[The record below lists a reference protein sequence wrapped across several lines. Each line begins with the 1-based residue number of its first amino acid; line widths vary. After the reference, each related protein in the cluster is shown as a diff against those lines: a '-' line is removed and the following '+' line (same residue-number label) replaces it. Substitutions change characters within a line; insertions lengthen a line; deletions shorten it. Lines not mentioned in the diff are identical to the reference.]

1 MDNHNQSGSSVG
13 PTERSPGIAPDLAMD
28 QPSFVAAQFDRA
40 LALHA
45 LAMVNTCRE
54 CGYRER
60 PGELRHSFIHTQ
72 ARQLANAKFRDAFA
86 RGPFYAAQAAAPHNQ
101 VVRSAPSRRSPAHRR
116 RPTGRSVALKVGSGI
131 FGAALV
137 GGGAFGVTNWVI
149 GLNSGS
155 SGEGQAA
162 SVTNLTISAVSSPSA
177 TNLLFPGANGDVV
190 LTITN
195 PNVFPVTVTGVDLPT
210 NTTYATGYS
219 AAGLTGAISGCSA
232 ANSDV
237 FWNYSTATNGSVHTL
252 ASPLTIG
259 AASSLTVT
267 LTNDAS
273 MTTAAPAACEAAYF
287 SMPSLTGVVA
297 TGGSATATTSPTADA
312 WTS

>member
-1 MDNHNQSGSSVG
+1 MQGVR
-13 PTERSPGIAPDLAMD
+13 TAETA
-28 QPSFVAAQFDRA
+28 
-40 LALHA
+40 
-45 LAMVNTCRE
+45 
-54 CGYRER
+54 
-60 PGELRHSFIHTQ
+60 GELRHSFVHSQ
-72 ARQLANAKFRDAFA
+72 ARQLADANFRDAFA
-86 RGPFYAAQAAAPHNQ
+86 RGPFYAARTVAPLDQ
-101 VVRSAPSRRSPAHRR
+101 VVRSAAARRSPAHRR
-116 RPTGRSVALKVGSGI
+116 RPTGRSIALKVGSGI
-131 FGAALV
+131 FGTALV
-137 GGGAFGVTNWVI
+137 GGAAFGVTNWVV

-162 SVTNLTISAVSSPSA
+162 SVTNLTIVAVSSPSA

-195 PNVFPVTVTGVDLPT
+195 PNVFPVTVTGVDLPS

-219 AAGLTGAISGCSA
+219 GSGLTGALSGCSS

-237 FWNYSTATNGSVHTL
+237 LWNYSTATSGSVHTL

-273 MTTAAPAACEAAYF
+273 MTTAAPAACESAYF

-297 TGGSATATTSPTADA
+297 TGGAATATPSPTTDA
-312 WTS
+312 WTR